1 MKIKHDIDF
10 SDWQA
15 FVDSHPKGNIFQSPS
30 MYRVFEKT
38 KNQAPVFMAVVEGDE
53 ILGVILGSIHK
64 EFSGLLGRMTS
75 RSIIIGGPLIKDDRP
90 DVLRLLLQK
99 YSVKVKSKTIFTQV
113 RNLWEWGDLKT
124 IFDENG
130 FKYDPHLD
138 ILIDISSSREEI
150 WSSLKSKARNKI
162 RKAEKSQ
169 LKFDV
174 INPKQKDIKRI
185 YKILLEVYK
194 KAKIPLSDM
203 SLFESA
209 FDVLGE
215 KDQIKL
221 FVALKN
227 DKIIGF
233 RIGLL
238 FKETIFDWYAGS
250 FEKYYQDNPNDF
262 LPFETMA
269 WGSQNGY
276 KLFDFGGAG
285 KPNQPYG
292 VRDHKLKFGGDLVE
306 FGRFE
311 KVHKSFLMEIAKIGL
326 QIYKKVK

>member
-1 MKIKHDIDF
+1 MKIKKDIDF
-10 SDWQA
+10 TAWQA
-15 FVDSHPKGNIFQSPS
+15 FVDDHPKGNIFQSPL
-30 MYRVFEKT
+30 MHEVFLKT
-38 KNQAPVFMAVVEGDE
+38 KNQEPVFLAVVEGDE

-64 EFSGLLGRMTS
+64 EFSGLLGKMTS

-99 YSVKVKSKTIFTQV
+99 YSLNVKSKTIFTQV
-113 RNLWEWGDLKT
+113 RNLWDWGDLK
-124 IFDENG
+124 ILFEENG

-174 INPKQKDIKRI
+174 INPTQKDIKRI

-209 FDVLGE
+209 FDVLGG

-250 FEKYYQDNPNDF
+250 FEKYYTDNPNDF
-262 LPFETMA
+262 LPFETMS
-269 WGSQNGY
+269 WGAQNGY
-276 KLFDFGGAG
+276 KVFDFGGAG

-326 QIYKKVK
+326 QIYKRIK